1 MLSALAARP
10 PSLARP
16 VVIPVS
22 TLVLVAALLGNCII
36 SAAWPDPMA
45 SFVTLILFIVAVAQ
59 LFGSSPSAVMLAA
72 PFMILHLSVMVS
84 LIAIESGAYMKEMGT
99 EGHASVASA
108 TFIVYSLLLLSS
120 SVLTYRWLD
129 ARRERNAARRRL
141 SSLASATREP
151 ATRASA
157 VRSSRHWVESYAA
170 VLIGGVIVSYLLLR
184 GLGTGFPLLTG
195 TDRFQYRSR
204 TDVLT
209 LNFLNLKYVLGAF
222 IGCGA
227 AFAATARVRALHH
240 LVFAGYV
247 VTSFLFGDKFFN
259 ILIASTFYAMPFT
272 LREPDRIKQLIR
284 RSVPMVLIVLACV
297 SAVTAFIYS
306 KGGELTAAETAL
318 HLGDRV
324 AGQGQ
329 LWFMAV
335 EDGASWLKFDT
346 HIVSENLLNL
356 FANPAAGYAFEH
368 RLAAFYFVERY
379 SPPAMH
385 LSFLHNAGSVT
396 PTMVFEAYGLVTFG
410 FLGLAVM
417 GMLLGV
423 FTGAAGYF
431 LARSIMTGNPINAL
445 LPGFVMTQMIYMA
458 AQGTLYSLIGLSS
471 FKAYAAFWLLQSLVG
486 YWIKRQPPRSAR
498 SLERRHGAPA

>member
-1 MLSALAARP
+1 MHSALAARP
-10 PSLARP
+10 SSLARP

-45 SFVTLILFIVAVAQ
+45 SFVTLILFIVAVGQ
-59 LFGSSPSAVMLAA
+59 LFSSSPSAVMLAA

-84 LIAIESGAYMKEMGT
+84 LIAIESGAYMKEMGAL
-99 EGHASVASA
+99 GHASVASA

-120 SVLTYRWLD
+120 AVLAYRWLD
-129 ARRERNAARRRL
+129 ARRQRKAAHGRAAARM
-141 SSLASATREP
+141 P
-151 ATRASA
+151 PRA
-157 VRSSRHWVESYAA
+157 RHWIETYAA

-240 LVFAGYV
+240 LVFFGYV
-247 VTSFLFGDKFFN
+247 GTSFLFGDKFFN

-284 RSVPMVLIVLACV
+284 RSLPMVLVVVACV

-306 KGGELTAAETAL
+306 RGGELTAAETAQ

-335 EDGASWLKFDT
+335 EDDAAWIKFDT
-346 HIVSENLLNL
+346 QIVRENLSNL
-356 FANPAAGYAFEH
+356 VANPAASYAFEH

-385 LSFLHNAGSVT
+385 LSFMHNAGSVT
-396 PTMVFEAYGLVTFG
+396 PTMVFEAYGLVAFG
-410 FLGLAVM
+410 FLGLAVT

-431 LARSIMTGNPINAL
+431 LARSIMTGNPVNAL
-445 LPGFVMTQMIYMA
+445 LPAFVMTQMIYMA

-471 FKAYAAFWLLQSLVG
+471 FKAYAAFWLLQSLVS
-486 YWIKRQPPRSAR
+486 YWVNHQPPSGAR
-498 SLERRHGAPA
+498 SMGARRGAPA

>member
-59 LFGSSPSAVMLAA
+59 LFSSSPSAVMLAA

-120 SVLTYRWLD
+120 AVLTYRWLD
-129 ARRERNAARRRL
+129 ARRERKAGRRRA
-141 SSLASATREP
+141 ASMAANGRQL
-151 ATRASA
+151 
-157 VRSSRHWVESYAA
+157 RHWIKSYSAI
-170 VLIGGVIVSYLLLR
+170 LIGGVIVSYLLLR

-227 AFAATARVRALHH
+227 AFAATARVRIVHH
-240 LVFAGYV
+240 LVFVGYV

-272 LREPDRIKQLIR
+272 LREPDRIKQLMR
-284 RSVPMVLIVLACV
+284 RSLPMVLIVVACV
-297 SAVTAFIYS
+297 TSVTAFIYS
-306 KGGELTAAETAL
+306 RGGELTPAETAR

-335 EDGASWLKFDT
+335 EDSASWIKFDT
-346 HIVSENLLNL
+346 QIVRENLLNL
-356 FANPAAGYAFEH
+356 VANPAAGYAFEH

-385 LSFLHNAGSVT
+385 LSFVHNAGSVT

-417 GMLLGV
+417 GILLGV

-445 LPGFVMTQMIYMA
+445 LPAFVMTQMIYMA

-486 YWIKRQPPRSAR
+486 YWISRQPPGAAR
-498 SLERRHGAPA
+498 SRHVAPA